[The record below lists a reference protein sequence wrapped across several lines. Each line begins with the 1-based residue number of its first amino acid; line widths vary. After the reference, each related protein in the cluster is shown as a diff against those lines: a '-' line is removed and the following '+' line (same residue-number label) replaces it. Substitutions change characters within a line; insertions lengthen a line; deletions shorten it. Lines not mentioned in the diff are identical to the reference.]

1 LALLI
6 LPYTVSNVAL
16 TNMESHYISIW
27 RGDSTYPKEAPFH
40 PSERY
45 PEYPFQDVWSEP
57 DNAAY
62 SIVRNAL
69 LLLALDKSNFG
80 QKAWNPLGE
89 LIEPGDIVLLKPNLI
104 RESHSLRYDEW
115 EQVITH
121 PSIIR
126 TVLDYVFIAL
136 KGKGRVTIADGP
148 QTDSDFDEIV
158 RRTGLDKIVDY
169 FRDKGLEISLLD
181 LRRHRWLNRNGVTY
195 KREAL
200 PGDPRGYTTIDLG
213 QNSEFKD
220 YALSGQFYGAD
231 YDMEET
237 VKYHGKGR
245 HIYVLCRS
253 VMDADVLI
261 NLPKMKTHK
270 KTGVTLSL
278 KNMVGANGYRNCL
291 PHYTIG
297 TPAERGDEFS
307 NSNLKNKVQSRG
319 IVGIKK
325 YLTTLGGCGG
335 ALTRV
340 LFKAGKVVFGDTSQ
354 VVRSGNWYGNDTA
367 WRMVLDLNK
376 CLFHFA
382 GDGRPR
388 TKPLRYMSLIDGI
401 IAGEGDGP
409 VAVDAKPC
417 GIVIA
422 GFNPVSV
429 DTVCA
434 ELMGFDYRKLR
445 MLSQAWKIKDY
456 PLVDHCPGDIVCK
469 SNVQQCNTPFTCL
482 EAGQRLGFRPHFGWV
497 GHIEHGKAER
507 KLEVKY
513 GL

>member
-1 LALLI
+1 M
-6 LPYTVSNVAL
+6 AL
-16 TNMESHYISIW
+16 TNMQSRYVSIW
-27 RGDSTYPKEAPFH
+27 RGESAYPKEAPFNS
-40 PSERY
+40 SESY
-45 PEYPFQDVWSEP
+45 PEYPFDDRAEVK
-57 DNAAY
+57 NGAY
-62 SIVRNAL
+62 EAVRESLRL
-69 LLLALDKSNFG
+69 LCLDDRNYGNTS
-80 QKAWNPLGE
+80 WNPLRG
-89 LIEPGDIVLLKPNLI
+89 LIKPGDNVLLKPNLI
-104 RESHSLRYDEW
+104 CESHSSRPNEW

-126 TVLDYVFIAL
+126 AVLDYVFIAL
-136 KGKGRVTIADGP
+136 KGKGKVTIADGP
-148 QTDSDFDEIV
+148 QTDSDFGEILRLTRLNEV
-158 RRTGLDKIVDY
+158 VNF

-181 LRRHRWLNRNGVTY
+181 LRRHRWLKRNGVTY

-213 QNSEFKD
+213 ESSEFKD
-220 YALSGQFYGAD
+220 YALCGRFYGAD
-231 YDMEET
+231 YDMAET
-237 VKYHGKGR
+237 AKYHEKG
-245 HIYVLCRS
+245 HHTYVLCRS

-307 NSNLKNKVQSRG
+307 DSNLKNKVQSRG

-335 ALTRV
+335 TLTQV
-340 LFKAGKVVFGDTSQ
+340 LFKAGKAVFGDTSR

-388 TKPLRYMSLIDGI
+388 TRPLRYMSLIDGI

-434 ELMGFDYRKLR
+434 ELMGFDYRRLCVLER
-445 MLSQAWKIKDY
+445 AWRIKDY
-456 PLVDHCPGDIVCK
+456 PLINCTPNEILCK
-469 SNVQQCNTPFTCL
+469 SNIQDWDVAFDKL
-482 EAGQRLGFRPHFGWV
+482 EGDEHLGFRPHFGWV

-507 KLEVKY
+507 KLEEKY